1 MNFTNSGDSFS
12 SAVYERSGFADVRH
26 VSGCEVLTCS
36 ASFVVATALP
46 PWQSVHDSVTAADVC
61 IGSMPVWQ
69 LTHESLVLSPWSL
82 VLDDEGEGGGICA
95 EIPAATMATIANPI
109 SLRISSSALGRAL
122 STKH

>member
-26 VSGCEVLTCS
+26 VSGCEGLTCA

-46 PWQSVHDSVTAADVC
+46 PWQSVHDSFTAADVC

-69 LTHESLVLSPWSL
+69 LTHEALVLSPWCL
-82 VLDDEGEGGGICA
+82 VLADEGEGGGFCA
-95 EIPAATMATIANPI
+95 DVAVAMVARVATP
-109 SLRISSSALGRAL
+109 SRLR
-122 STKH
+122 